1 VTRRNPPLRIAL
13 AASEAVPYAKSGGLA
28 DVVGALAVHLAR
40 LGHEVTLFLPY
51 YRETRARLP
60 RLPRACPPI
69 DLPFPGHDVRVELL
83 RHDPVP
89 GLAALL
95 VRADEAFDRPR
106 LYGTPDGD
114 YWDNAGR
121 FALLCRAVLAAAPR
135 LGEHPDVIHAHDWQT
150 ALVPLYLRH
159 RPDFAASLAG
169 VPTVLTVHN
178 LAYQGI
184 FPPAAL
190 PYCGIPAELFTPAGV
205 EYYGNVNLLK
215 GGILSADALT
225 TVSPRYSEEIRTPA
239 FGEGL
244 DGVIRGEAA
253 KLRGILNGVDYEE
266 WDPDAD
272 PRLPARY
279 SAASLDGKDRCK
291 LALLEAFGLP
301 RDPATPLF
309 ATISR
314 LADQKGFDL
323 LADAMPRL
331 AGMNLRYVLL
341 GSGDRSY
348 EDLWL
353 GLARRWPDRVAV
365 RIGYDEALAHLVEAG
380 ADAYLMPSRFE
391 PCGLN
396 QMYSLRYGT
405 VPVVRAVGGLDDTIE
420 HFDPRTGRGN
430 GFKFRDY
437 DVTGLLWAVG
447 EALACYARPEEW
459 RRVQRNGM
467 AADFSWDAAARRYVD
482 LYRELARARG

>member
-1 VTRRNPPLRIAL
+1 MRKAPALRVAL
-13 AASEAVPYAKSGGLA
+13 AVSEAVPYAKSGGLA
-28 DVVGALAVHLAR
+28 DVGGALPLHLAR
-40 LGHEVTLFLPY
+40 LGHEVTLFVPY
-51 YRETRARLP
+51 YRETRQRFP
-60 RLPRACPPI
+60 RLPRAAPPI
-69 DLPFPGHDVRVELL
+69 DLPFPGHDVRVEIL
-83 RHDPVP
+83 RHEPAP
-89 GLAALL
+89 GLAVLL
-95 VRADEAFDRPR
+95 VREDASFDRPH

-121 FALLCRAVLAAAPR
+121 FAVFCRAVAEALR
-135 LGEHPDVIHAHDWQT
+135 LLGERPDVLHAHDWQT
-150 ALVPLYLRH
+150 ALLPLYARH
-159 RPDFAASLAG
+159 RPDFAGHLAEA
-169 VPTVLTVHN
+169 PTVLTVHN
-178 LAYQGI
+178 LAYQGV
-184 FPPAAL
+184 FPPAAM
-190 PYCGIPAELFTPAGV
+190 PYCGIPVELFTPAGV
-205 EYYGNVNLLK
+205 EFYGRVNLLK
-215 GGILSADALT
+215 GGIVAADAVT

-244 DGVIRGEAA
+244 DGVMRELGG

-279 SAASLDGKDRCK
+279 SAVALEGKARCK
-291 LALLEAFGLP
+291 EALLEAFGLP

-309 ATISR
+309 GTISR
-314 LADQKGFDL
+314 LVDQKGFDL

-341 GSGDRSY
+341 GSGDRRY

-353 GLARRWPDRVAV
+353 GLARRWPDRLAV
-365 RIGYDEALAHLVEAG
+365 RIGYDEALAHLLEAG

-420 HFDPRTGRGN
+420 HFSPATGRGN

-437 DVTGLLWAVG
+437 DVNGLLWAVG
-447 EALACYARPEEW
+447 EALACHARPAEW
-459 RRVQRNGM
+459 RRLQRNGM
-467 AADFSWDAAARRYVD
+467 AADFSWDAAARRYAD
-482 LYRELARARG
+482 LYRELAAARR